1 MTISAGERFPSVTL
15 TKVGPN
21 GPDQASSDEYFRG
34 RRVALFSVPG
44 AFTPTCSAKHLPG
57 FVERADEL
65 RAKGVDEIA
74 CTAVNDAF
82 VMGAWGQQH
91 GVDGKVTMLADGNG
105 ELAQALGLTMDGSK
119 FGMGTRGQ
127 RFAMIVNDG
136 IVERVDVEEPGQF
149 KVSSADHMLDQ
160 LVG

>member
-1 MTISAGERFPSVTL
+1 MTIGVGDTIPEGTLLKVTES
-15 TKVGPN
+15 GPE
-21 GPDQASSDEYFRG
+21 PVSTADYFAG

-57 FVERADEL
+57 FVERGDAL
-65 RAKGVDEIA
+65 RAKGIDEIA

-82 VMGAWGQQH
+82 VMGAWGKAS
-91 GVDGKVTMLADGNG
+91 GVDGRVTMLADGNG
-105 ELAQALGLTMDGSK
+105 EFVKSLGLEMDGSK

-136 IVERVDVEEPGQF
+136 TVERLDVEQGGEF
-149 KVSSADHMLDQ
+149 RVSSADYMLENI
-160 LVG
+160 